1 MKQKGKAHVKEHV
14 EKSIKK
20 KQVSKAKESQKML
33 YWMKMDSNKLKWA
46 KWVGLEGLFNL
57 QWTMPRKDLLQD
69 FLRTW
74 EAMEDGRIL
83 GRVHGQ
89 EIFID
94 QIPIHEQLG
103 ISKEG
108 IVNAVNATFEEVK
121 ITSKRI
127 IGPHAFVEMNSG
139 VWCAWKMNFM

>member
-1 MKQKGKAHVKEHV
+1 
-14 EKSIKK
+14 
-20 KQVSKAKESQKML
+20 
-33 YWMKMDSNKLKWA
+33 
-46 KWVGLEGLFNL
+46 
-57 QWTMPRKDLLQD
+57 
-69 FLRTW
+69 
-74 EAMEDGRIL
+74 MEDGRIL

-139 VWCAWKMNFM
+139 VWCA